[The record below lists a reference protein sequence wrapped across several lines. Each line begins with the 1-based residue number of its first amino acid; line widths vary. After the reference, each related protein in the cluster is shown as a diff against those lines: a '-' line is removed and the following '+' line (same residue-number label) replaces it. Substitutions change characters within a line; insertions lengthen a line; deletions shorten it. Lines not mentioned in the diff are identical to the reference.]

1 MLDIDHFKEIN
12 DQYGHAAGDVV
23 IRMIATA
30 VQAEARGMDIT
41 SRYGGEE
48 FVVLL
53 PQTDREGAWQFAER
67 IRKHIARSIIYH
79 EDKSL
84 SVTISLGVAIFDPQD
99 NSYNEWLARTDQA
112 LYRAKKE
119 GRNKTVIAQE

>member
-12 DQYGHAAGDVV
+12 DQYGHAAGDAV
-23 IRMIATA
+23 IRTIATA
-30 VQAEARGMDIT
+30 IQAEARGMDIT

-53 PQTDREGAWQFAER
+53 PQTDRDGAWQFAER
-67 IRKHIARSIIYH
+67 IRKHIA
-79 EDKSL
+79 L
-84 SVTISLGVAIFDPQD
+84 SVTYYENQVLSVTVSLGLAIFDPQD
-99 NSYNEWLARTDQA
+99 GSYSEWLAHADQA

-119 GRNKTVIAQE
+119 GRNKTVTSQ